1 MKTSRDAIR
10 PYVTKDGS
18 LIRELLHPAVHGN
31 SRLSLAEAVVA
42 PGAATELH
50 CHHRAEEI
58 YHVLAGTGCMTLGAE
73 QFSLAPGDTV
83 CIPPGPAAPG
93 GKHRAPCPCGSSA
106 AARLPTRTTIRN
118 SSAKPV
124 RHACQCSGLSE
135 SQSCDSA
142 AGKP

>member
-1 MKTSRDAIR
+1 MKTSLDAIR

-31 SRLSLAEAVVA
+31 SRLSLAEAVVE

-58 YHVLAGTGCMTLGAE
+58 YHVLAGTGWMTLGAE

-83 CIPPGPAAPG
+83 CIPPGQPHRVGNTGRGLLRILCCCAPAYA
-93 GKHRAPCPCGSSA
+93 HDDTE
-106 AARLPTRTTIRN
+106 L
-118 SSAKPV
+118 
-124 RHACQCSGLSE
+124 LS
-135 SQSCDSA
+135 
-142 AGKP
+142 